1 MVKLEI
7 ILYLSNM
14 EVWPSCSFVLGYW
27 SDLLTILQPLPSLS
41 FSTLSSLLPVK
52 LFFFYTQ
59 IWPGHLQ
66 PYPIHSLP
74 TLITNLPIA
83 PPLNSV
89 SRTPLWKFMRSR
101 SWVSARA
108 HLLNVQ
114 IIKPLPWKFWFSRY
128 RLSPQNLCCEQAL
141 QVILTFREVW
151 GILQTGGFSSC
162 PSALTH
168 FCPSSIGRTHPP
180 SCLRESRWTPAG
192 WVNHSAVHKGLL
204 LLFT

>member
-1 MVKLEI
+1 MFLCFRLLK
-7 ILYLSNM
+7 
-14 EVWPSCSFVLGYW
+14 WPLNYPSTSTI
-27 SDLLTILQPLPSLS
+27 SQLLHYVFPTPRKVI
-41 FSTLSSLLPVK
+41 
-52 LFFFYTQ
+52 FFYTQ

-74 TLITNLPIA
+74 TLITHLPIA
-83 PPLNSV
+83 LPLNSV

-114 IIKPLPWKFWFSRY
+114 IIKPLPWKFWFW
-128 RLSPQNLCCEQAL
+128 LSPQNLCCEQAL

-162 PSALTH
+162 LSALTH
-168 FCPSSIGRTHPP
+168 LCPLPGLFCPSSIGRTHPP